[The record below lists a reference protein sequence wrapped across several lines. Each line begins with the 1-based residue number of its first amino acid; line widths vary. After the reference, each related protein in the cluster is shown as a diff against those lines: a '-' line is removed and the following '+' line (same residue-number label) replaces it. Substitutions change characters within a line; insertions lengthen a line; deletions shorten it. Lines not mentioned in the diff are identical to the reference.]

1 MKTAEF
7 EQFLKFAEDHL
18 SDKSDPEKIQT
29 FISWCKKNG
38 IEEVILRLSSENKGG
53 LGKNFFLDFTTSRI
67 IVSKKKFMRK
77 FVDVG
82 YIAGMAPFSYMLLS
96 KNLKLSDLRK
106 TSVINPEDILGKD
119 SSNFFIPYS
128 EIQEVIIRKGLESIV
143 TNMLGSIITRNFLTV
158 KTSSKKKYDYGLPV
172 NKNGTFEQIHYWLG
186 VIMPVKVL
194 AR

>member
-7 EQFLKFAEDHL
+7 EQFLKFVEDHL
-18 SDKSDPEKIQT
+18 SDKSDPAKIQT

-82 YIAGMAPFSYMLLS
+82 YTAGMAPFPYMLLS

-106 TSVINPEDILGKD
+106 GSVINPEDTLGRD

-158 KTSSKKKYDYGLPV
+158 KTSSKKYDYGLPV

>member
-7 EQFLKFAEDHL
+7 EQFLKFAEEHL

-29 FISWCKKNG
+29 FISWCKKSD

-53 LGKNFFLDFTTSRI
+53 WGKNFFLDFTTSRI

-77 FVDVG
+77 FVDMG
-82 YIAGMAPFSYMLLS
+82 YIAGMAPFPYMLLS

-106 TSVINPEDILGKD
+106 GSVINPEDTLGKD

-128 EIQEVIIRKGLESIV
+128 QIQEVIIRKGLESIV

-158 KTSSKKKYDYGLPV
+158 KTSSKKYDYGLPV
-172 NKNGTFEQIHYWLG
+172 NKNGAFEQIHYWLG
-186 VIMPVKVL
+186 VIMPVKVF

>member
-158 KTSSKKKYDYGLPV
+158 KTSSKKYDYGLPV

>member
-7 EQFLKFAEDHL
+7 EHFLKFAEDHL
-18 SDKSDPEKIQT
+18 TDKSDPEKIQT
-29 FISWCKKNG
+29 FMSWCKENG

-53 LGKNFFLDFTTSRI
+53 LGENFFLDFTTSRI
-67 IVSKKKFMRK
+67 IVSKKKFTRK

-106 TSVINPEDILGKD
+106 GSAIDPKDILGKNR
-119 SSNFFIPYS
+119 SNFFIPYS
-128 EIQEVIIRKGLESIV
+128 DIKEVIIRKGLESIV

-158 KTSSKKKYDYGLPV
+158 KTSSKKYDYGLPV

>member
-106 TSVINPEDILGKD
+106 GSVINPEDILGKD
-119 SSNFFIPYS
+119 RSNFFIPYS

-158 KTSSKKKYDYGLPV
+158 KTSSKKYDYGLPV

-186 VIMPVKVL
+186 VTMPVKVL

>member
-7 EQFLKFAEDHL
+7 EQFLKFTEDHL
-18 SDKSDPEKIQT
+18 SYKSDPEKIQT
-29 FISWCKKNG
+29 FISWCKKSG

-53 LGKNFFLDFTTSRI
+53 WGKNFFLDFTTSRI

-82 YIAGMAPFSYMLLS
+82 YIAGMAPFPYMLLS

-106 TSVINPEDILGKD
+106 GSVINPEDTLGRD

-128 EIQEVIIRKGLESIV
+128 EIQEVIIRKGVESIV
-143 TNMLGSIITRNFLTV
+143 TNMLGSMITRNFLTV
-158 KTSSKKKYDYGLPV
+158 KTSSKKYDYGLPV

-186 VIMPVKVL
+186 VVMPVKVF

>member
-7 EQFLKFAEDHL
+7 EQFLKFVEDHL

-82 YIAGMAPFSYMLLS
+82 YTAGMAPFSYMLLS

-106 TSVINPEDILGKD
+106 GSVINPEDILGKD
-119 SSNFFIPYS
+119 RSNFFIPYS

-158 KTSSKKKYDYGLPV
+158 KTSSKKYDYGLPV

>member
-7 EQFLKFAEDHL
+7 EQFLKFVEDHL
-18 SDKSDPEKIQT
+18 SDKSDPAKIQT

-82 YIAGMAPFSYMLLS
+82 YTAGMAPFSYMLLS

-106 TSVINPEDILGKD
+106 GSVINPEDILGKD
-119 SSNFFIPYS
+119 RSNFFIPYS

-158 KTSSKKKYDYGLPV
+158 KTSSKKYDYGLPV

>member
-7 EQFLKFAEDHL
+7 EQFLKFVEDHL
-18 SDKSDPEKIQT
+18 SDKSDPAKIQT

-82 YIAGMAPFSYMLLS
+82 YTAGMAPFSYMLLS

-106 TSVINPEDILGKD
+106 GSVINPEDILGKD
-119 SSNFFIPYS
+119 RSNFFIPYS

-158 KTSSKKKYDYGLPV
+158 KTSSKKYDYGLPV

-186 VIMPVKVL
+186 VVMPVKVL

>member
-1 MKTAEF
+1 MKTSEF

-18 SDKSDPEKIQT
+18 SDKSESQKIQT
-29 FISWCKKNG
+29 FVSWCKKSG

-82 YIAGMAPFSYMLLS
+82 YIAGMAPFPYMLLS
-96 KNLKLSDLRK
+96 KNLKISDLRK
-106 TSVINPEDILGKD
+106 TSVINPEDTLKKD
-119 SSNFFIPYS
+119 SSNFFIQYS
-128 EIQEVIIRKGLESIV
+128 EIHQVIIRKGVESIV
-143 TNMLGSIITRNFLTV
+143 TNMLGSMVTRNFLTV
-158 KTSSKKKYDYGLPV
+158 KTSSKKYDYGLPV
-172 NKNGTFEQIHYWLG
+172 NKNGTLEQIHYWLG
-186 VIMPVKVL
+186 VIMPGKVF